1 MVKDF
6 KLSLRTRA
14 NFDVV
19 NITSAVQDEVSQ
31 QDFSNGIAVIFTPSS
46 TSALTTMEYEEGCV
60 HDLQK
65 LLDEMISPHQDYS
78 HNLRWGDGNGFSHL
92 RASLI
97 GPSLSIPVVNGK
109 LLLGTWQQIV
119 FIEFDNRPRNRE
131 IICTLVGD

>member
-6 KLSLRTRA
+6 KLSLRTHA

-19 NITSAVQDEVSQ
+19 NITTAVQDEVSR

-65 LLDEMISPHQDYS
+65 LLDEMISPHRDYK

-92 RASLI
+92 RASLV
-97 GPSLSIPVVNGK
+97 GPSLSIPVVHGK